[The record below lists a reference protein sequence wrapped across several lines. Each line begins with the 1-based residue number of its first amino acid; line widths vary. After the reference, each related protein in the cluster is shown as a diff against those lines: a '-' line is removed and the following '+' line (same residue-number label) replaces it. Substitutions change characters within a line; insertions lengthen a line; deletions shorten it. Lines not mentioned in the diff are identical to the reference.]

1 MIKEVPPKNQPGK
14 TLPSKSNGNGF
25 TLFVIITVI
34 IILFFIA
41 APIGISYYGVI
52 CRVFTATVIG
62 VKMSLH
68 VFGH

>member
-1 MIKEVPPKNQPGK
+1 MSHCNKIVRQVAQIRAQQVNKESLQPLE
-14 TLPSKSNGNGF
+14 TDRA
-25 TLFVIITVI
+25 V
-34 IILFFIA
+34 IA